1 MHFEARTRSIAK
13 AISYRVAATVGT
25 AIFVYALTGN
35 LRIALFAGG
44 LDVVVKIAIYYANE
58 RVWDRIALGKRTLRP
73 SVVWL
78 TGLPA
83 SGKSTLAGKV
93 AEGLERRGMK
103 VERLDGDGV
112 RHLFPE
118 TGFTRAERDQHVK
131 RVGHLASRLESHG
144 VVVVASFVSP
154 YAEARRFVRDL
165 CKTFIEVH
173 VATPLAECEKRDPKG
188 LYAKARRGEITG
200 FTGVDGPYEAP
211 EKAEL
216 TVDTAKE
223 SADVAAERVIAS
235 VMKEAERM

>member
-58 RVWDRIALGKRTLRP
+58 RVWDRIRLGKRVLRP
-73 SVVWL
+73 SVVWF

-83 SGKSTLAGKV
+83 SGKSTIAHEV
-93 AEGLERRGMK
+93 AEGLAVRGMQ
-103 VERLDGDGV
+103 VEELDGESV

-118 TGFTRAERDQHVK
+118 TGFSRADRDQHVK

-154 YAEARRFVRDL
+154 YAEARRFVRGL
-165 CKTFIEVH
+165 CRSFIEVH
-173 VATPLAECEKRDPKG
+173 VATPLEECEKRDPKG
-188 LYAKARRGEITG
+188 LYRKARAGELPG
-200 FTGVDGPYEAP
+200 FTGIDAPYEVP
-211 EKAEL
+211 EKPEL
-216 TVDTAKE
+216 RIDTTQM
-223 SADVAAERVIAS
+223 SAGDAAEKVIAL
-235 VMKEAERM
+235 VMKEAGRG